1 MSQSPPQPATPA
13 PLRPAS
19 IRPARMTPDMP
30 GLGTSPSDILQR
42 IEWMER
48 LLEGAFVIPGTNRRV
63 GLDAVVGLLP
73 VAGDLISAA
82 MGAWIVWEAR
92 LLGVP
97 KWKLMRMSANVAF
110 DFALGAVPLLGD
122 ALDFLFRSNSI
133 NLKII
138 RRHIERH
145 PPELRTI
152 SQR

>member
-1 MSQSPPQPATPA
+1 MTPT
-13 PLRPAS
+13 PTRPVP
-19 IRPARMTPDMP
+19 IRPLPVRPGRMPLDVP
-30 GLGTSPSDILQR
+30 GLGTGPADILQR

-63 GLDAVVGLLP
+63 GLDAIIGLLP
-73 VAGDLISAA
+73 VAGDAITAA
-82 MGAWIVWEAR
+82 MGAWIVFEAR

-145 PPELRTI
+145 HPELRTI
-152 SQR
+152 NQR

>member
-1 MSQSPPQPATPA
+1 MTTTPTQPAP
-13 PLRPAS
+13 
-19 IRPARMTPDMP
+19 IRPARMTLDVP
-30 GLGTSPSDILQR
+30 GLGTSPASILQR

-63 GLDAVVGLLP
+63 GLDAIVGLLP
-73 VAGDLISAA
+73 VAGDAITAA

-122 ALDFLFRSNSI
+122 VLDFLFRSNSI

-145 PPELRTI
+145 HPELLTI
-152 SQR
+152 SQS

>member
-1 MSQSPPQPATPA
+1 MTPTPTQPAP
-13 PLRPAS
+13 
-19 IRPARMTPDMP
+19 IRPARMTLDVP
-30 GLGTSPSDILQR
+30 GLGTSPANILQR

-48 LLEGAFVIPGTNRRV
+48 LLESAFVIPGTNRRI
-63 GLDAVVGLLP
+63 GLDAIVGLLP
-73 VAGDLISAA
+73 VAGDAITAA

-122 ALDFLFRSNSI
+122 VLDFLFRSNSI

-145 PPELRTI
+145 HPELRTI
-152 SQR
+152 NQR

>member
-1 MSQSPPQPATPA
+1 
-13 PLRPAS
+13 
-19 IRPARMTPDMP
+19 
-30 GLGTSPSDILQR
+30 
-42 IEWMER
+42 
-48 LLEGAFVIPGTNRRV
+48 
-63 GLDAVVGLLP
+63 
-73 VAGDLISAA
+73 
-82 MGAWIVWEAR
+82 MGAWIVFEAR

-97 KWKLMRMSANVAF
+97 KWQLMRMSANVAF

-145 PPELRTI
+145 HPELRTI

>member
-1 MSQSPPQPATPA
+1 MPVEV
-13 PLRPAS
+13 
-19 IRPARMTPDMP
+19 P
-30 GLGTSPSDILQR
+30 GLGTGPADILQR

-63 GLDAVVGLLP
+63 GLDAIIGLLP
-73 VAGDLISAA
+73 VAGDAITAA
-82 MGAWIVWEAR
+82 MGAWIVFEAR

-97 KWKLMRMSANVAF
+97 KWQLVRMSANVAF

-122 ALDFLFRSNSI
+122 TLDFLFRSNSI

-145 PPELRTI
+145 HPELRTI

>member
-1 MSQSPPQPATPA
+1 MV
-13 PLRPAS
+13 L
-19 IRPARMTPDMP
+19 DMP
-30 GLGTSPSDILQR
+30 GLGTSPADILRR

-48 LLEGAFVIPGTNRRV
+48 LLEGAFVIPGTSRRV
-63 GLDAVVGLLP
+63 GLDAIVGLLP
-73 VAGDLISAA
+73 VAGDAISAA

-97 KWKLMRMSANVAF
+97 KWKLMRMGANVAF
-110 DFALGAVPLLGD
+110 DFAIGAVPLVGD

-145 PPELRTI
+145 HPDLRTI
-152 SQR
+152 HMK

>member
-1 MSQSPPQPATPA
+1 MPVEV
-13 PLRPAS
+13 
-19 IRPARMTPDMP
+19 P
-30 GLGTSPSDILQR
+30 GLGTGPADILQR

-63 GLDAVVGLLP
+63 GLDAIIGLLP
-73 VAGDLISAA
+73 VAGDAITAA
-82 MGAWIVWEAR
+82 MGAWIVFEAR

-97 KWKLMRMSANVAF
+97 KWQLVRMSGNVAF

-145 PPELRTI
+145 HPELRTI

>member
-1 MSQSPPQPATPA
+1 MTQTPLQPAPI
-13 PLRPAS
+13 RPVP
-19 IRPARMTPDMP
+19 IRPARMTVEVP
-30 GLGTSPSDILQR
+30 GLGTSPADILQR

-48 LLEGAFVIPGTNRRV
+48 LLEGAFVIPGTSRRV
-63 GLDAVVGLLP
+63 GLDAIIGLLP
-73 VAGDLISAA
+73 VAGDAITAA
-82 MGAWIVWEAR
+82 MGAWIVFEAR

-97 KWKLMRMSANVAF
+97 KWKLVRMSANVAF
-110 DFALGAVPLLGD
+110 DFAVGAVPVLGD
-122 ALDFLFRSNSI
+122 VLDFLFRSNSI

>member
-1 MSQSPPQPATPA
+1 MTTTSTQPAP
-13 PLRPAS
+13 
-19 IRPARMTPDMP
+19 IRPARMTLDVP
-30 GLGTSPSDILQR
+30 GLGTSPASILQR

-63 GLDAVVGLLP
+63 GLDAIVGLLP
-73 VAGDLISAA
+73 VAGDAITAA

-122 ALDFLFRSNSI
+122 VLDFLFRSNSI

-145 PPELRTI
+145 HPELRTI

>member
-1 MSQSPPQPATPA
+1 MTTTPTQPAP
-13 PLRPAS
+13 
-19 IRPARMTPDMP
+19 IRPARMTLDVP
-30 GLGTSPSDILQR
+30 GIGTSPASILQR

-63 GLDAVVGLLP
+63 GLDAIVGLLP
-73 VAGDLISAA
+73 VAGDAITAA

-122 ALDFLFRSNSI
+122 VLDFLFRSNSI

-145 PPELRTI
+145 HPELRTI

>member
-1 MSQSPPQPATPA
+1 MPVEV
-13 PLRPAS
+13 
-19 IRPARMTPDMP
+19 P
-30 GLGTSPSDILQR
+30 GLGTGPADILQR

-63 GLDAVVGLLP
+63 GLDAIIGLLP
-73 VAGDLISAA
+73 IAGDAITAA
-82 MGAWIVWEAR
+82 MGAWIVFEAR

-97 KWKLMRMSANVAF
+97 KRQLMRMSANVAF

-145 PPELRTI
+145 HPELRTI

>member
-1 MSQSPPQPATPA
+1 MPVEV
-13 PLRPAS
+13 
-19 IRPARMTPDMP
+19 P
-30 GLGTSPSDILQR
+30 GLGTGPADILQR

-63 GLDAVVGLLP
+63 GLDAIIGLLP
-73 VAGDLISAA
+73 VAGDAITAA
-82 MGAWIVWEAR
+82 MGAWIVFEAR

-97 KWKLMRMSANVAF
+97 TWQLVRMSGNVAF

-145 PPELRTI
+145 HPELRTI

>member
-1 MSQSPPQPATPA
+1 MTTTPTQPAP
-13 PLRPAS
+13 
-19 IRPARMTPDMP
+19 IRPARMTLDVP
-30 GLGTSPSDILQR
+30 GIGTSPASILQR

-63 GLDAVVGLLP
+63 GLDAIVGLLP
-73 VAGDLISAA
+73 VAGDAITAA

-122 ALDFLFRSNSI
+122 VLDFLFRSNSI

-145 PPELRTI
+145 HPELRTI
-152 SQR
+152 NQR